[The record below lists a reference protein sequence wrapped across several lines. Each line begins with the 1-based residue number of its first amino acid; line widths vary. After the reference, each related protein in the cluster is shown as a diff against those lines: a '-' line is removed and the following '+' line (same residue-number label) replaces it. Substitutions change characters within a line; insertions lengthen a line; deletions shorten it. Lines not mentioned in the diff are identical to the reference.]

1 MDALLRELREGP
13 DGIPEYH
20 DTELSA
26 DALTL
31 GSAADQQ
38 VQLLGRSIAPEHAV
52 IRRSG
57 QRLVIECRRGLQVR
71 VNDRLVKSSRL
82 AIGDVIELG
91 GHRLTIAAPPTGF
104 DTAIELRPN
113 DRIDASEFEGAFRKF
128 HVRLDLDPAKPAA
141 GRLDVTVDT
150 ASVDTQDEERDGI
163 LRSAD
168 FFWSEKYPEASYHA
182 THIERAGAGWRATG
196 DLTMRGVT
204 RPVPVTFTLSPA
216 EAGMRGTASLK
227 RLSFGLGQGDWAS
240 TEWVGDEVDIRFD
253 LKLAPAG

>member
-1 MDALLRELREGP
+1 MRCAPCAAFIACLPLAVAVGEIRVA
-13 DGIPEYH
+13 DG
-20 DTELSA
+20 
-26 DALTL
+26 
-31 GSAADQQ
+31 AAGKLEFTA
-38 VQLLGRSIAPEHAV
+38 VQAGA
-52 IRRSG
+52 
-57 QRLVIECRRGLQVR
+57 
-71 VNDRLVKSSRL
+71 K
-82 AIGDVIELG
+82 
-91 GHRLTIAAPPTGF
+91 
-104 DTAIELRPN
+104 
-113 DRIDASEFEGAFRKF
+113 FEGAFRKF

-141 GRLDVTVDT
+141 GRLYVTVDT